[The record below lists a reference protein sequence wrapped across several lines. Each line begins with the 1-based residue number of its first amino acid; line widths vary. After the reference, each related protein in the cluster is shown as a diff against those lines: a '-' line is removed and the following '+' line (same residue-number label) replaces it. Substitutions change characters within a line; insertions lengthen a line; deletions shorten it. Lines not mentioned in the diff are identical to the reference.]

1 MESLEVS
8 RRSKLEQIAA
18 LGIDPWGMRFDDRL
32 EIGKIRQ
39 MSFPEDPSAGP
50 SIKAAG
56 RVMTYRKMGK
66 LRFIDL
72 SDRTGRIQLMIG
84 QKQVDETSWKLVDL
98 IDLGDLL
105 GVTGKLGKTK
115 AGELTLFVE
124 QLHYQ
129 GKSLLPHPDKWS
141 GIEDQEYALRH
152 RYLDF
157 IYTPELRAKAE
168 QRLKILSEIRTFLGQ
183 SGYFEVETPVLHSIA
198 GGAAARPFATHHNA
212 LDIPLFLRIALE
224 LPLKKLL
231 VAGFDKVYE
240 MGRVFRNEGI
250 SPKHNPEFT
259 MMELYQAYGNYETM
273 MELTEGLVDHLI
285 QKLGTSHSIP
295 YGDRHIHFARPWLR
309 KKYGEL
315 FQEHVGVDMRHP
327 SDVENAAQKRGID
340 TAGKDHA
347 VLVHHLFEIMVEPA
361 LAKMDQP
368 VFVYDYPAALC
379 PLTKRKWDDSFIA
392 ERFECYVLG
401 MEIANAYTE
410 LNDPDTQEAT
420 FRSQLSGQK
429 EEDSMAK
436 LDMDFV
442 TALRYGMP
450 PAGGL
455 GIGIDRLCML
465 LTNSESIREVILFP
479 LLRPQH
485 S

>member
-1 MESLEVS
+1 
-8 RRSKLEQIAA
+8 AA
-18 LGIDPWGMRFDDRL
+18 LGIDPWGSRFDGRTCISD
-32 EIGKIRQ
+32 IRQ
-39 MSFPEDPSAGP
+39 MSIPEDPMSGP
-50 SIKAAG
+50 QLKAAG

-72 SDRTGRIQLMIG
+72 ADRTGKIQLMIG
-84 QKQVDETSWKLVDL
+84 QKQVDELSWKLADL
-98 IDLGDLL
+98 IDLGDHL
-105 GVTGKLGKTK
+105 GVTGRLGKTK
-115 AGELTLFVE
+115 VGELTIFVE

-141 GIEDQEYALRH
+141 GIEDQEFALRH

-157 IYTPELRAKAE
+157 IYTPELRQKAE
-168 QRLKILSEIRTFLGQ
+168 ARLKIIQGIREFLNAE
-183 SGYFEVETPVLHSIA
+183 GYFDVETPVLHAIA

-240 MGRVFRNEGI
+240 LGRVFRNEGI

-273 MELTEGLVDHLI
+273 MELTEKLVV
-285 QKLGTSHSIP
+285 KLVEQQGQGSTLP
-295 YGDRHIHFARPWLR
+295 YGDRTIHFATPWLR
-309 KKYGEL
+309 QKYGDL
-315 FQEHVGVDMRHP
+315 FQQHVGVDMR
-327 SDVENAAQKRGID
+327 DAAAVEAAARKLEID
-340 TAGKDHA
+340 PTGNDHA
-347 VLVHHLFEIMVEPA
+347 VLIHLLFEIVVEPA
-361 LAKMDQP
+361 LAKLDQP

-379 PLTKRKWDDSFIA
+379 PLTKRKWADPFIA

-410 LNDPDTQEAT
+410 LNDPTTQEAT
-420 FRSQLSGQK
+420 FRAQLTGMK
-429 EEDSMAK
+429 EDDSMAK

-442 TALRYGMP
+442 TALKYGMP

-455 GIGIDRLCML
+455 GVGIDRLCML
-465 LTNSESIREVILFP
+465 LTNSQTIRDVILFP
-479 LLRPQH
+479 LLRPAK
-485 S
+485 